1 MIFPKKAIFGG
12 FALSLCSIS
21 LTQAQATYCDG
32 IHAKVAQ
39 WESDFNHEQVE
50 EARVRLIKPMPQ
62 TDLAL
67 CTIAVKARAESEEI
81 MFSTQAGT
89 CYTGVAPDLLSN
101 TAKHA
106 YLGLSTIVGLYHCTP
121 R

>member
-50 EARVRLIKPMPQ
+50 EARVIGKFSMGGALPSRRLIVSSWREGHRIER
-62 TDLAL
+62 L
-67 CTIAVKARAESEEI
+67 
-81 MFSTQAGT
+81 G
-89 CYTGVAPDLLSN
+89 GVLHKLM
-101 TAKHA
+101 K
-106 YLGLSTIVGLYHCTP
+106 
-121 R
+121 